1 MERNGREMNKYFQVQ
16 KSAEITLCDCMV
28 DEIHGNF
35 DEIVFHL
42 PQGVVSCEQDDA
54 HGGKQAVDVHFVGCA
69 SDSVLCYMVRPWRI
83 FGKRLKVASIIELA
97 RIMRRLNVGF
107 KIWISEEYCAYKK
120 MYFKATVVNKAGRL
134 TSKEVIIR
142 LDDIE
147 RVKFVND

>member
-1 MERNGREMNKYFQVQ
+1 
-16 KSAEITLCDCMV
+16 
-28 DEIHGNF
+28 
-35 DEIVFHL
+35 
-42 PQGVVSCEQDDA
+42 
-54 HGGKQAVDVHFVGCA
+54 
-69 SDSVLCYMVRPWRI
+69 MVRQWRI
-83 FGKRLKVASIIELA
+83 FGKRLEVASIIDLT
-97 RIMRRLNVGF
+97 RIMKLLNAGL